1 MPSQNSTFDESPQG
15 EQLHDVANADA
26 KRLPNAT
33 THIFFTFG
41 CHDRIPEIQYRY
53 LYFNHMNLAQKS
65 NFLIMVRESSSEPT
79 SCNAKLLLPYLK
91 TCCLHCV
98 EWRAATIS
106 SESMLPHPTAHCH
119 RCDSLAG
126 TLPPLRLI
134 GWHTATIAT
143 HWLARGHRRT
153 SGRDRDHPCRRLPLS
168 FFATSQRCTHSLK
181 SKRVSM
187 LGYVL
192 IPPRHA
198 TSPPPSP
205 PSYPPPPPLPEQSA
219 WPIAILSWPPFVP
232 PPSDHRHLT
241 LSGSCR
247 QGEDGEVI
255 LRTHGDCWVVGR
267 KSDEVGVP
275 VLLVVGCP
283 FPSMSTCAAA
293 DAPRVPC

>member
-134 GWHTATIAT
+134 GWHTTTIAT
-143 HWLARGHRRT
+143 HWLAHCHHCDSLAGARPPQNKR
-153 SGRDRDHPCRRLPLS
+153 SGQRPSLPP
-168 FFATSQRCTHSLK
+168 A
-181 SKRVSM
+181 
-187 LGYVL
+187 
-192 IPPRHA
+192 A
-198 TSPPPSP
+198 
-205 PSYPPPPPLPEQSA
+205 PE
-219 WPIAILSWPPFVP
+219 F
-232 PPSDHRHLT
+232 
-241 LSGSCR
+241 
-247 QGEDGEVI
+247 
-255 LRTHGDCWVVGR
+255 LRYITEMHTQFE
-267 KSDEVGVP
+267 K
-275 VLLVVGCP
+275 
-283 FPSMSTCAAA
+283 
-293 DAPRVPC
+293 